1 MEAFRID
8 FRFVFLTAWADLLS
22 FIKETFINLGLGVL
36 KMLLFSWKRA
46 LKETKTVTAQV
57 HFLKS
62 SVLLGKELED
72 DAHDDEHKHKSTHDT
87 EKRRVHIGAN
97 GCIHRLRIWS

>member
-1 MEAFRID
+1 MD
-8 FRFVFLTAWADLLS
+8 QS
-22 FIKETFINLGLGVL
+22 
-36 KMLLFSWKRA
+36 
-46 LKETKTVTAQV
+46 QV

-62 SVLLGKELED
+62 SGLLGKELED

-97 GCIHRLRIWS
+97 GGIHRLRI